1 MRFYNILYRLNIYFP
16 TYFSVC
22 MVKNSEPDNRIAS
35 LSGSHHKA
43 ALGQYSGDSSV
54 SEGSQGPAGAH
65 PTFWYHLPSGSGRSV
80 GVRLNGSHV
89 CCSTGGFTQHSGGF
103 CLPKSKLACFKW
115 NVYMSQGFS
124 VSLFYCF
131 LNSEVRNALR
141 HHISTWRDTRT
152 IQLNQNRR

>member
-1 MRFYNILYRLNIYFP
+1 MRFYSISYRLNIYFHR
-16 TYFSVC
+16 YFSEC

-65 PTFWYHLPSGSGRSV
+65 PPFWNHLPSGSGRSV

-103 CLPKSKLACFKW
+103 RLPKPKLACF
-115 NVYMSQGFS
+115 
-124 VSLFYCF
+124 
-131 LNSEVRNALR
+131 
-141 HHISTWRDTRT
+141 
-152 IQLNQNRR
+152 